1 MAEISKETEQHVIE
15 FQQLQGQLQMVIMQR
30 SQLKG
35 QADEVEG
42 ALETLKK
49 AQGKVYRSTG
59 LVLVEAAKDELTKE
73 LGEKKDTILVRV
85 QVLAKQEE
93 KLRSIVLDS
102 QKKLQERMKE
112 YGKAG
117 PAR

>member
-93 KLRSIVLDS
+93 KLRSRLVELKAKIDAAT
-102 QKKLQERMKE
+102 KGMK
-112 YGKAG
+112 GG
-117 PAR
+117 S